1 MGFVDEPE
9 DLLGRVR
16 DAFAL
21 SLFHSNAALQHGA
34 AALLRGDRS
43 ASSTLCDLLHRVVGT
58 SASLGFDAV
67 ATRCRALESALQ
79 ASDERWYAKVFAA
92 IRALDEPCSR
102 LAPVARASMRT
113 GSARSLTLLASDPLE
128 LEFDAR
134 WPMSKVQLASSCPH
148 PPRGALLVD
157 ARRDVTARVRSA
169 RGVWGSSPLVAIVPN
184 ASEAEVLLALRAGAD
199 FVHRD
204 ELTGEALRLSA
215 WCALPPPFAHG
226 TVLSLDTDPLRA
238 SALRAAIESLG
249 ARLVSVE
256 AKAQLQQ
263 QFRTLLP
270 HVAVIDASHE
280 EAASVASTIDQQGGS
295 VAIIT
300 VGEGRVSWSGERLP
314 EGAPFSA
321 LLVAC
326 AHALRSTLGSDD
338 VTVAE
343 HGASTQTL
351 KLSRADVR
359 SMINARKEPSKP

>member
-1 MGFVDEPE
+1 
-9 DLLGRVR
+9 
-16 DAFAL
+16 
-21 SLFHSNAALQHGA
+21 
-34 AALLRGDRS
+34 
-43 ASSTLCDLLHRVVGT
+43 
-58 SASLGFDAV
+58 
-67 ATRCRALESALQ
+67 
-79 ASDERWYAKVFAA
+79 
-92 IRALDEPCSR
+92 
-102 LAPVARASMRT
+102 
-113 GSARSLTLLASDPLE
+113 
-128 LEFDAR
+128 
-134 WPMSKVQLASSCPH
+134 
-148 PPRGALLVD
+148 
-157 ARRDVTARVRSA
+157 
-169 RGVWGSSPLVAIVPN
+169 
-184 ASEAEVLLALRAGAD
+184 
-199 FVHRD
+199 
-204 ELTGEALRLSA
+204 
-215 WCALPPPFAHG
+215 
-226 TVLSLDTDPLRA
+226 VLSLDTDPLRA

-326 AHALRSTLGSDD
+326 AHALRSTLGPDD